1 MTPSNLGP
9 DRRRTGP
16 SFLNVGIVICG
27 QAASPRS
34 GALTGW
40 GNAWLAGLV
49 STDEAIAQIREG
61 SGGPDA
67 PHTVDGQGLALG
79 LGWLRTVGT
88 RRLRLVLPVPGDV
101 SGLPGPA
108 ATNREALAA
117 GEAIVVLGPTPPL
130 VLVPSVTAHGP
141 AVEGGLES
149 VHWHS
154 ATGAHLPPPP
164 SPLRAAEHELN
175 EAIRTATAALLNL
188 DRAKAGPEVLSVLRE
203 RHTDEPV
210 PLLAPGY
217 PPSAHAL
224 LAQAVRIASLIDL
237 AARDDGAAVTAEEI
251 DRRST
256 TLRALSAAVRRA
268 CESAYDAFDP
278 SQSMA
283 R

>member
-1 MTPSNLGP
+1 M
-9 DRRRTGP
+9 
-16 SFLNVGIVICG
+16 VICG

-49 STDEAIAQIREG
+49 STDEAITQIREG
-61 SGGPDA
+61 SGGPGA
-67 PHTVDGQGLALG
+67 PHTIDDQGLALG
-79 LGWLRTVGT
+79 LGWLRTVGAQ
-88 RRLRLVLPVPGDV
+88 RLRLVLPVPGDV

-108 ATNREALAA
+108 EANREALAA
-117 GEAIVVLGPTPPL
+117 GEAVVVVGPVPPL

-141 AVEGGLES
+141 VVEGGLES

-154 ATGAHLPPPP
+154 ATGARLPPPP

-175 EAIRTATAALLNL
+175 HAIRTATAALLHL
-188 DRAKAGPEVLSVLRE
+188 DRAMARPEVLSALRD
-203 RHTDEPV
+203 RHEDEPV

-224 LAQAVRIASLIDL
+224 LARAVRVAGLIDL

-251 DRRST
+251 GRRST

>member
-1 MTPSNLGP
+1 M
-9 DRRRTGP
+9 
-16 SFLNVGIVICG
+16 ICG

-49 STDEAIAQIREG
+49 STDEAITEILEG
-61 SGGPDA
+61 SGGPGA
-67 PHTVDGQGLALG
+67 PHTIDGEGLALG
-79 LGWLRTVGT
+79 LGRLRTVGA

-108 ATNREALAA
+108 ETNQEALAA
-117 GEAIVVLGPTPPL
+117 GEAVVVLGPVPPL
-130 VLVPSVTAHGP
+130 LLVPSVTAHGP

-149 VHWHS
+149 VHWRS
-154 ATGAHLPPPP
+154 ATGHRVPPPP
-164 SPLRAAEHELN
+164 SPLSAAEHELN
-175 EAIRTATAALLNL
+175 DAIRTATAALLHL
-188 DRAKAGPEVLSVLRE
+188 DRAKVDPDALAALRE
-203 RHTDEPV
+203 RHADEPT
-210 PLLAPGY
+210 LLLPPGY

-224 LAQAVRIASLIDL
+224 LARAGRIASLIDL

-251 DRRST
+251 ERRST
-256 TLRALSAAVRRA
+256 TLRGLSAAVRRA

-278 SQSMA
+278 SQSLA